1 MNELE
6 RRVLPIQGIAIEQR
20 TIKRADGTEE
30 TREVIA
36 GKAVVFNELSQ
47 NLGWFRE
54 IIAPNAFDGCDMSDV
69 VCLKNHDNNIP
80 LGRTPDGLTFEI
92 RSDGVYFVSVPPNT
106 TTAKDAMEEI
116 KTRNITGCSFQFSIA
131 NNGQEWSTDPDTGG
145 DIRTVTKIHKLYDVG
160 PVTMP
165 AYLQTSVNTEVAKR
179 SLDAYRAEKREETPT
194 PAPDPTPQPEPEI
207 IDTWPAWERKKKAYL

>member
-6 RRVLPIQGIAIEQR
+6 RRVLPIQDIAIEQR
-20 TIKRADGTEE
+20 TFTRADGTKE

-36 GKAVVFNELSQ
+36 GMAIVFNERSEV
-47 NLGWFRE
+47 LGDFRE
-54 IIAPNAFDGCDMSDV
+54 IIAPDAMEGCDVSDV
-69 VCLKNHDNNIP
+69 VCLNNHDNHIP
-80 LGRTPDGLTFEI
+80 LGRTPNGLTFET
-92 RSDGVYFVSVPPNT
+92 RADGFYFVATPPNT

-116 KTRNITGCSFQFSIA
+116 RSGNITGCSFQFSIA
-131 NNGQEWSTDPDTGG
+131 PGGSDWDTDPITGG
-145 DIRTVTKIHKLYDVG
+145 EIRTVKKIAKLYDVG